1 MCVKALNNSYTMLTL
16 LNVSR
21 ISGAS
26 TNAFPNELND
36 VLTDT
41 LQTKKMT
48 IYKWPYKN
56 DHVRKWLT
64 ISLGWECSN
73 SRNPIPVGGAGL
85 AGGGCIGYYWDW
97 AWSACDEEV
106 EASCDIRGRACMG
119 ALGRVWC
126 GVSECQA
133 GGLLLEITAVVS
145 WHSACE
151 FKHPP
156 EEADPLLMKSHACAR
171 LCERATRSC
180 AESFITPTISFN
192 LEPVSSFSLSV
203 ISSLLFLHLL
213 VGVGTW
219 GTGILVGVSLLAA
232 LVATIIGLLIRGM
245 FSGRPGCSPS
255 RCFVPLLVKRF
266 EIGEVCKCF
275 HWWQAVNGCEG
286 FLWCSSFW

>member
-1 MCVKALNNSYTMLTL
+1 
-16 LNVSR
+16 
-21 ISGAS
+21 
-26 TNAFPNELND
+26 
-36 VLTDT
+36 
-41 LQTKKMT
+41 MT

-56 DHVRKWLT
+56 DHVRQWLT

-73 SRNPIPVGGAGL
+73 SRNPRPVGGAGL
-85 AGGGCIGYYWDW
+85 GGGGGGEGVHRVLLRLSVISLRWRGGSLLRYP
-97 AWSACDEEV
+97 WSSLHGGPGESLMWCKRMPSWRLASGNHGSCVVAFCLWIQASTGRSWPSPDEE
-106 EASCDIRGRACMG
+106 S
-119 ALGRVWC
+119 
-126 GVSECQA
+126 
-133 GGLLLEITAVVS
+133 
-145 WHSACE
+145 
-151 FKHPP
+151 
-156 EEADPLLMKSHACAR
+156 CAR

-232 LVATIIGLLIRGM
+232 LVATIIGLLIQGM

-275 HWWQAVNGCEG
+275 HCWQAVNGCEG
-286 FLWCSSFW
+286 SLWCSSFW